1 MRCKNLAL
9 RQAEGGG
16 MFRPLLR
23 WLWPVLVVVL
33 LGGCTSAAGPTGSAV
48 ALPPAPAAAGP
59 AEPGS
64 PSDAAGG
71 WSARPASTLALPT
84 LFSHRLLV
92 PPLQLVQL
100 PLAGNTP
107 TVLAAMQRF
116 AAAAPAALEQRE
128 LLYAQ
133 TSQEP
138 QEGWLTLMARSEG
151 VDWVFGLQFNVDE
164 GGRTLTLRLRTA
176 GAANI
181 ANPQGKKMDGH
192 ISTLGQV
199 VPRLFTD

>member
-23 WLWPVLVVVL
+23 WLWPALVVLL
-33 LGGCTSAAGPTGSAV
+33 LGGCTSASGPARHTA
-48 ALPPAPAAAGP
+48 APPAPAPTGP
-59 AEPGS
+59 TEPAS
-64 PSDAAGG
+64 PSGAAGG
-71 WSARPASTLALPT
+71 WNAQPASVIPLTG
-84 LFSHRLLV
+84 LFSHRLLA

-116 AAAAPAALEQRE
+116 AAAVPAALEQRE

-192 ISTLGQV
+192 INTLGQV
-199 VPRLFTD
+199 VPRLFMD